1 MTEEEQ
7 QGPLEREAIQ
17 RGVVR
22 GALWTMIHTFIA
34 IPVAFAVNLLIA
46 RVLGAADYGRLAFLT
61 ALMEVVSGILAGG
74 FGTAVI
80 QYGARD
86 HAAGRTEAVASLL
99 SRAQGFRLLVAMPVL
114 TAVVILVADVPP
126 SAVAIAVVFGIVLPA
141 FLDGSVAC
149 LTIENKTDSGAKI
162 ALVIA
167 LVTQAAVTVVLLL
180 SHSADAVWA
189 TRLVVTGLG
198 IALCLIPISKAY
210 RKAVLRPWFPRGFVR
225 GFWRFAIVVGLA
237 GIVGQLVMSRSEI
250 FLMNWLATPAAL
262 GVFALAFGL
271 ANHVFAPAQA
281 FIGPLVP
288 AIAGLR
294 EVDIASVPAAF
305 RRVLRAGAF
314 AVGLIDAAAIVP
326 LAILVPVLYGHEFT
340 QAAPVFVVLALA
352 GGLSVV
358 AGPVTAFV
366 SARLSAGELLRAN
379 SIALVVDVVLAVALI
394 PLLGVWGAVI
404 ANASGALTSLLL
416 LTRWELDVLGIRW
429 SSALRDS
436 SSLWLASGIAVVLA
450 LTVPHAPGSPWVHA
464 VAAGLI
470 GAGAYLLGLRFLRI
484 GLTDA
489 DAGAILRSLPGPL
502 RKGASPLLNAVRHT
516 APTKG

>member
-1 MTEEEQ
+1 MSDEEQ
-7 QGPLEREAIQ
+7 NDPLGREAIQ

-22 GALWTMIHTFIA
+22 GALWTVIHTFIA
-34 IPVAFAVNLLIA
+34 IPVAFVVNLLIA

-74 FGTAVI
+74 FGSAVI
-80 QYGARD
+80 QYGAKD
-86 HAAGRTEAVASLL
+86 HAAGRTEAVARLL
-99 SRAQGFRLLVAMPVL
+99 SQAQGFRLLVVMPVL
-114 TAVVILVADVPP
+114 TVVVVLVADVPP
-126 SAVAIAVVFGIVLPA
+126 TAIAVAVLFGIVLPA

-210 RKAVLRPWFPRGFVR
+210 RKAVLRPALPRGFVE
-225 GFWRFAIVVGLA
+225 GFWRFAIVGGFA
-237 GIVGQLVMSRSEI
+237 GIIGRLVMSRSEI

-288 AIAGLR
+288 AIAGLH
-294 EVDIASVPAAF
+294 EVDAASVPAAF

-326 LAILVPVLYGHEFT
+326 LAILVPVLYGRDFA

-352 GGLSVV
+352 AGLTIV

-379 SIALVVDVVLAVALI
+379 SVALVVDVVLAVALI
-394 PLLGVWGAVI
+394 PFLGVWGAVI

-429 SSALRDS
+429 STALRDS
-436 SSLWLASGIAVVLA
+436 SALWLASAIAIVLS
-450 LTVPHAPGSPWVHA
+450 LLVPKAPGSPWMHA
-464 VAAGLI
+464 VAAGLV
-470 GAGAYLLGLRFLRI
+470 GAGAYLLGLRLLRI
-484 GLTDA
+484 GLTHADA
-489 DAGAILRSLPGPL
+489 DAILRSLPGPL
-502 RKGASPLLNAVRHT
+502 RKAASPLLRSVRHT
-516 APTKG
+516 APAES